1 MYGHQPFLPTIHSY
15 PVYWG
20 GLGKVKIISVVFF
33 FFLFFF
39 FFFFLFVCFFLFFC
53 HPAADLDGHIRNL

>member
-33 FFLFFF
+33 FFLF
-39 FFFFLFVCFFLFFC
+39 VCFFLFFR